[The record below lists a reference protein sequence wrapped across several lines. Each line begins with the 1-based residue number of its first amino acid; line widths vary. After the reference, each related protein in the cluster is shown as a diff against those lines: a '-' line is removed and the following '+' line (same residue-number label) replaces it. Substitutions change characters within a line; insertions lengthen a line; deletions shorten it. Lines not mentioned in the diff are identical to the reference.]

1 MSQIFLNNPVWVK
14 SFWITRY
21 ESNTNRYGCSA
32 IFTFSDDW
40 KLEKNWLKP
49 WTKSHLWCAVLR
61 RGRGIALINTHTRTK
76 LMWNHCQRFA
86 WLRNANVALRDTLS
100 RIYQKGSS
108 HSKHQTVSRY
118 TRKSNFMLGSTKC
131 VLPAPTFATNTKV
144 QQYYMHMPKKHNLN
158 QIGQ

>member
-14 SFWITRY
+14 YKPLWMQCNFYFFRRLKTGKKLAKAVNQITFMMCCFASR
-21 ESNTNRYGCSA
+21 ERNRPN
-32 IFTFSDDW
+32 
-40 KLEKNWLKP
+40 K
-49 WTKSHLWCAVLR
+49 
-61 RGRGIALINTHTRTK
+61 HTQTK
-76 LMWNHCQRFA
+76 LMWNHCQRLA